1 MLWRTNHSWSS
12 SLVITPISIA
22 HTQHH
27 FDMKN
32 NIQIIFAAACACMLA
47 SCATNNDQSSERQS
61 RYGWQGADNPSGTQF
76 QTQPAPTPT
85 PEPQSPSTPPPSNT
99 DETATTSATNLSPAP
114 TPTPAP
120 ETKNYPYGTPVP
132 GKPGFVT
139 SPHAPYSGYVD
150 VRGFPPGT
158 EVKDPYTGKI
168 FLVP

>member
-1 MLWRTNHSWSS
+1 MTRILLTILLPALLFWLT
-12 SLVITPISIA
+12 
-22 HTQHH
+22 
-27 FDMKN
+27 
-32 NIQIIFAAACACMLA
+32 
-47 SCATNNDQSSERQS
+47 SCEGGQQKRQGSRSGS
-61 RYGWQGADNPSGTQF
+61 RYGYRGAPADSGTEYRE
-76 QTQPAPTPT
+76 AP
-85 PEPQSPSTPPPSNT
+85 S
-99 DETATTSATNLSPAP
+99 P

-120 ETKNYPYGTPVP
+120 DESTASTPSTAKPKPTPEAQQKKDYPYGTPVP

>member
-1 MLWRTNHSWSS
+1 MNTYTHFFAVLA
-12 SLVITPISIA
+12 VITLL
-22 HTQHH
+22 
-27 FDMKN
+27 
-32 NIQIIFAAACACMLA
+32 AACA
-47 SCATNNDQSSERQS
+47 TNPSDQLSERQS
-61 RYGWQGADNPSGTQF
+61 RYGWQGTENPAATQF
-76 QTQPAPTPT
+76 QANTQVAPKPTPT
-85 PEPQSPSTPPPSNT
+85 PAPVSTSSQPTAEQSTAGSTAAVSST
-99 DETATTSATNLSPAP
+99 PAP

>member
-1 MLWRTNHSWSS
+1 MK
-12 SLVITPISIA
+12 IA
-22 HTQHH
+22 
-27 FDMKN
+27 
-32 NIQIIFAAACACMLA
+32 ILALPAVACAILLAACASIEDTQTA
-47 SCATNNDQSSERQS
+47 ERQS
-61 RYGWQGADNPSGTQF
+61 RYGWRGTENPSGTQY
-76 QTQPAPTPT
+76 QA
-85 PEPQSPSTPPPSNT
+85 
-99 DETATTSATNLSPAP
+99 LLAP

-120 ETKNYPYGTPVP
+120 TTVSTPSPTEQNTPTETVTTTPPAPTPPPAPETKDYPYGTPVP